1 LDNALLANI
10 GAETFVLLVRPVKT
24 ASVINDSEHWRE
36 RARLMRLLAPLVQ
49 DKQARETMLQVAAD
63 YERLALR
70 AAQRLNGESDQTDP
84 AAV

>member
-24 ASVINDSEHWRE
+24 ASVINDPEHWRE
-36 RARLMRLLAPLVQ
+36 RARLMRLLAPLAQ
-49 DKQARETMLQVAAD
+49 DKQARETMLQVATD
-63 YERLALR
+63 YERLAFR
-70 AAQRLNGESDQTDP
+70 AAQRLNGESGTDP